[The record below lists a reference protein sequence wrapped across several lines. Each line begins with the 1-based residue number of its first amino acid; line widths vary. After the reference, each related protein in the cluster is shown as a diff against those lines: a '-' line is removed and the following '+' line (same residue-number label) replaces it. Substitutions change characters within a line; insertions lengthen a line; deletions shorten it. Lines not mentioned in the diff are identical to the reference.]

1 MSNLLKNLKESYIYQ
16 TISKPLKS
24 KDITKNYKDELNY
37 NDENINNRKIFKSDV
52 KRYNSEDIINLEKV
66 FEKKN
71 KKLNNVKRN
80 TITKKREYFNNNG
93 NSEEFNL
100 YTDKQ
105 IGLDKFE
112 LKIKILSSEEDYDSD
127 DSIVFSGKKKTENDL
142 KLALEQVKNSDLKA
156 SITNLK
162 YLE

>member
-142 KLALEQVKNSDLKA
+142 KLALEQVKNSDLKE

>member
-1 MSNLLKNLKESYIYQ
+1 MSNLLKNLKESYIFK

>member
-142 KLALEQVKNSDLKA
+142 KLALEKVKNSDLKE